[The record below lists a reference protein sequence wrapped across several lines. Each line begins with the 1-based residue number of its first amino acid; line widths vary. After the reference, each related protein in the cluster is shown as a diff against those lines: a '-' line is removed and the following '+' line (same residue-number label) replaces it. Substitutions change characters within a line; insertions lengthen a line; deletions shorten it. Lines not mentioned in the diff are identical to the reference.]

1 MTHESSYFVL
11 LLNYGTCISLNFFIF
26 LQLFF
31 FVGDPYNRTPKF
43 AYGVVPTNLT
53 TEQVSRLNYVRVNI
67 GGSSSKDSR
76 SHVVPVPKNAV
87 PGQKIF
93 FEINGSHIMKA

>member
-1 MTHESSYFVL
+1 MYIVKLFS
-11 LLNYGTCISLNFFIF
+11 FFCNSF
-26 LQLFF
+26 FF

-53 TEQVSRLNYVRVNI
+53 TEQVSKLNYVRVNI